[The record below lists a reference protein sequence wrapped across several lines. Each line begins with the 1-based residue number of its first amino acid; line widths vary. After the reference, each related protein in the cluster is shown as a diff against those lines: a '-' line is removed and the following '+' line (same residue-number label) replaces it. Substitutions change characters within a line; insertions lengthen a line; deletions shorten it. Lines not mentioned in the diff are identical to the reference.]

1 MNVSVSS
8 WENATY
14 ALHISKLS
22 INRNALQSYL
32 FSSLFF
38 FLFLSLYLSMGV
50 SVVGFFSLYL
60 SLD

>member
-22 INRNALQSYL
+22 INRNALKSYL
-32 FSSLFF
+32 FSSFF
-38 FLFLSLYLSMGV
+38 SFSFSLYLSMGA
-50 SVVGFFSLYL
+50 SVVGFSSLCL